1 MGSVRR
7 LRGVAAVAGSLLVA
21 AALIGATGGAS
32 SPPPDV
38 PRYVALGDSLA
49 VSYQPGGPS
58 DQGYAERVWRQERRP
73 LPSLALVKLG
83 RGGETAAS
91 MNHSP
96 RPGAS
101 QLERAEGVLR
111 TTRTALVTIDIGANE
126 IESCQRGN
134 GFDGACVERGLGSVR
149 RNLPRVIRGLRA
161 AAHGSVPIVGINY
174 YNYFLGGWNDGPG
187 GRLLARR
194 SVSVE
199 RRMNALLGR
208 IYRQAGVPVADVEDA
223 FATDRLDGRVPPAVT
238 RVCHWTWTCE
248 DSGDDHANSAG
259 YAVIAREVIRALH
272 RSRRGAA
279 G

>member
-1 MGSVRR
+1 VGSVRR

-111 TTRTALVTIDIGANE
+111 TTRTALVTIDIGCMLDGYNTDIARNFSIGDPDE
-126 IESCQRGN
+126 RCIRYLDATVTAVRQAPCQ
-134 GFDGACVERGLGSVR
+134 DVDA
-149 RNLPRVIRGLRA
+149 
-161 AAHGSVPIVGINY
+161 
-174 YNYFLGGWNDGPG
+174 G
-187 GRLLARR
+187 GR
-194 SVSVE
+194 
-199 RRMNALLGR
+199 
-208 IYRQAGVPVADVEDA
+208 
-223 FATDRLDGRVPPAVT
+223 T
-238 RVCHWTWTCE
+238 TC
-248 DSGDDHANSAG
+248 
-259 YAVIAREVIRALH
+259 
-272 RSRRGAA
+272 
-279 G
+279 